1 MKPPITAKQK
11 KILVRLLALSPDPR
25 EAFDYDELTGYLF
38 GIAITPDIILPS
50 EWVAP
55 IFGEEQPLYDAQAQL
70 QEGFGCLMEVYNTF
84 IDASHAGTLR
94 FPFNIM
100 ALKPAEY
107 DAVFSWVSGLSVALS
122 LRPDIWEL
130 EESPE
135 LPEDMA
141 YALMSSLMIIDGL
154 LDPEIS
160 AAYFDTLPADILREA
175 FGDTA
180 ANEEELASRQLTI
193 LLASLPMAVEA
204 LQEFSRFM
212 DNRRIAGMSRKSN
225 LIPLH
230 QPKTGSGAPGCC
242 DSHQKQCCRR
252 TEDRPPAKKGQ
263 VIRGRFPGTAKKS
276 PAPGTVFQFKVS
288 LVGARPQI
296 WRRIQVPGTASLAD
310 LHAIIQ
316 ICMGWNDCH
325 LHHFD
330 IDDELYAVPSEEE
343 HWQEIRRHDERSVT
357 LESLGAR
364 LQPSFLYVY
373 DMGDYWEHQIELEK
387 KIPPTEDACRP
398 KLVTGRRACPP
409 EDCGGISSYLEQV
422 KILKKPNHPAYEATQ
437 SWFGPDF
444 RPDAFDFDDIRK
456 INEQLQRRF

>member
-11 KILVRLLALSPDPR
+11 KLLVRLLALSPNPR

-50 EWVAP
+50 EWIGP
-55 IFGEEQPLYDAQAQL
+55 IFGEEGPVYRTPAQM
-70 QEGFGCLMEVYNTF
+70 QEMLGCLMQVYAAF
-84 IDASHAGTLR
+84 IDASHAGTLH

-122 LRPDIWEL
+122 LRPEIWEL
-130 EESPE
+130 DDSPE

-180 ANEEELASRQLTI
+180 TNEEELATRQLTI
-193 LLASLPMAVEA
+193 LLASLPMAVET

-212 DNRRIAGMSRKSN
+212 DSRRSAAGSRKSN
-225 LIPLH
+225 LIQLR
-230 QPKTGSGAPGCC
+230 QPRTDDAPPGCC
-242 DSHQKQCCRR
+242 GSDQKQCCPP
-252 TEDRPPAKKGQ
+252 TEDRLPAKKGQ

-276 PAPGTVFQFKVS
+276 PAPGTVLQFRVS

-296 WRRIQVPGTASLAD
+296 WRRIQVPGAASLAD
-310 LHAIIQ
+310 FHAIIQ
-316 ICMGWNDCH
+316 ICMGWKDCH

-330 IDDELYAVPSEEE
+330 IDDELYALPSEEV

-373 DMGDYWEHQIELEK
+373 DMGDCWEHQIELEK
-387 KIPPTEDACRP
+387 RLPPTADTCRP
-398 KLVTGRRACPP
+398 RLLTGRRACPP
-409 EDCGGISSYLEQV
+409 EDCGGMPFYLEQM
-422 KILKKPNHPAYEATQ
+422 KILKKPNHPDYRATR

-444 RPDAFDFDDIRK
+444 DPDAFDLDDIRR
-456 INEQLQRRF
+456 INDLLQRRF